1 MYPICLMLVLNDA
14 KQQQLNAL
22 SAATMT
28 LYVSANAFRKVPIV
42 LKVGF
47 VFNIFNIFYV
57 AYVLVIKSD
66 FQIAHVKSTVWM
78 AAMIVQILFA
88 SVR

>member
-1 MYPICLMLVLNDA
+1 MLVLNDA

-28 LYVSANAFRKVPIV
+28 LYVSANAFRKVPAV

-47 VFNIFNIFYV
+47 VFNIFYV

-78 AAMIVQILFA
+78 AAMIVPILFA